1 MGENLSFLDRNE
13 LEVFLRKNNLAP
25 KHSLGQNFLIDAEVL
40 NSILTAGE
48 LNSHDTVIEIGSGL
62 GVLTRELAK
71 VVAKVVAL
79 EFDAETFAALQKN
92 LATFS
97 NVDLQQLDVRKFIP
111 PQNSYKLIA
120 NIPYYLTSPILRQFY
135 SETRNRPTISV
146 LLIQKEVAEK
156 ICAQKKLSVL
166 ALQVKVFAEAKI
178 ICEVSPKSFLPPPKV
193 KSAVIKLTLKKTPE
207 LPEEDIEDF
216 FRLLHMGFHSPRKK
230 IGGSLIAGFPFTK
243 DKTLEILAASKIDT
257 EKRPEDLSI
266 GDWQKLLA
274 AYRKVAV

>member
-1 MGENLSFLDRNE
+1 MGDNLSFLDRNE
-13 LEVFLRKNNLAP
+13 LESFLQKNNLSP

-40 NSILTAGE
+40 NSILAAGE

-79 EFDAETFAALQKN
+79 EFDAETFVALQKN
-92 LATFS
+92 LAAFS
-97 NVDLQQLDVRKFIP
+97 NVELHQIDVRKFTP
-111 PQNSYKLIA
+111 PQPPYKLIA

-135 SETRNRPTISV
+135 SETLHRPEVSV

-156 ICAQKKLSVL
+156 ICAKEKLSVI
-166 ALQVKVFAEAKI
+166 ALQVKVFAEAEI
-178 ICEVSPKSFLPPPKV
+178 ICTVGKESFLPPPKV

-207 LPEEDIEDF
+207 IPQSDIEDF
-216 FRLLHMGFHSPRKK
+216 FKLLHMGFHSPRKK
-230 IGGSLIAGFPFTK
+230 IGGSIIAGFPFNK

-257 EKRPEDLSI
+257 EKRPEDLAIS
-266 GDWQKLLA
+266 DWQKLLA
-274 AYRKVAV
+274 AYRKFSQ